1 MANARYIK
9 ILTLLRGLR
18 DKIFHD
24 SVVSDSQ
31 KKNQTER
38 KKENRTKCRKM
49 TKPPSHVRILTYR
62 SWAT

>member
-31 KKNQTER
+31 KKESNR
-38 KKENRTKCRKM
+38 KKERKPNQIS
-49 TKPPSHVRILTYR
+49 KDDQASK
-62 SWAT
+62 SC